1 MTAIPTLRDRFSG
14 CLLGLMLGDSLGF
27 FFEGWPAED
36 IAAEYPTAASLLDR
50 PPLPPPWPYTDDT
63 EMAIGVAEA
72 LVQDGE
78 IRPETVCAAW
88 GRNYTRGRPYGATR
102 LVLEA
107 ISQGGDYRTLART
120 LFPGGSY
127 GNGAAMRVAPVGLF
141 FHHDLDLVW
150 EQAERSALPTHV
162 HPLAIEGA
170 QLVALA
176 VALAVADRPLE
187 RDALFDELLR
197 RCRTPEYRTK
207 LAIARGVS
215 GPAELSVLGNSVRAI
230 DSAVTAIACF
240 SLFPDNG
247 VDAIAT
253 AILLGGDT
261 DTIAAMA
268 GAIAGARCGAQSIPS
283 SLLGQVEDGLR
294 GRTYVATLAERLY
307 EAYAARQP
315 AAVEMTCST
324 IPSPCGTRNAF
335 EPGQPP
341 ALNR

>member
-1 MTAIPTLRDRFSG
+1 MIAAIPSVQDRFRG

-27 FFEGWPAED
+27 PFEGWSAED
-36 IAAEYPTAASLLDR
+36 IAAEYPTAAALLDR

-72 LVQDGE
+72 LAQDGE
-78 IRPETVCAAW
+78 IRPEGLSAAW

-107 ISQGGDYRTLART
+107 ILRGEDYQTLART

-150 EQAERSALPTHV
+150 RQAELSALPTHA

-176 VALAVADRPLE
+176 VALAVAGRPLD
-187 RDALFDELLR
+187 RNAFFDELLR
-197 RCRTPEYRTK
+197 RCQTAEYRAK
-207 LAIARGVS
+207 LAAARAIDD
-215 GPAELSVLGNSVRAI
+215 PADLPALGNSVRAI

-240 SLFPDNG
+240 TLFPDNCLET
-247 VDAIAT
+247 ITT

-268 GAIAGARCGAQSIPS
+268 GAIAGARGGAQSMPPT
-283 SLLGQVEDGLR
+283 LLGQIEDGIR
-294 GRTYVATLAERLY
+294 GRTYVAALAERLH
-307 EAYAARQP
+307 EAHVARRQRGP
-315 AAVEMTCST
+315 K
-324 IPSPCGTRNAF
+324 
-335 EPGQPP
+335 
-341 ALNR
+341 

>member
-1 MTAIPTLRDRFSG
+1 
-14 CLLGLMLGDSLGF
+14 MLGDALGS
-27 FFEGWPAED
+27 FFEGWSAED
-36 IAAEYPTAASLLDR
+36 IAADYPTAESLFR
-50 PPLPPPWPYTDDT
+50 KPLPPPWAYTDDT

-78 IRPETVCAAW
+78 IRAETLSAAW
-88 GRNYTRGRPYGATR
+88 ARNYTRGRPYGATR

-107 ISQGGDYRTLART
+107 MTRGEDYQTVARD

-150 EQAERSALPTHV
+150 QQAELSALPTHV

-176 VALAVADRPLE
+176 VALAVAGRWSG
-187 RDALFDELLR
+187 RDAFFGELQR
-197 RCRTPEYRTK
+197 RCRTSEYR
-207 LAIARGVS
+207 ARLTTAWG
-215 GPAELSVLGNSVRAI
+215 LSRTADLPVLGNSVRAI

-240 SLFPDNG
+240 AMFPDDC
-247 VDAIAT
+247 VEAIAT

-268 GAIAGARCGAQSIPS
+268 GAIAGARCGLQSIPPHF
-283 SLLGQVEDGLR
+283 LNQMEDGVR
-294 GRTYVATLAERLY
+294 GRTHVSALAQRLCETYVARHGEFN
-307 EAYAARQP
+307 
-315 AAVEMTCST
+315 S
-324 IPSPCGTRNAF
+324 
-335 EPGQPP
+335 
-341 ALNR
+341 